1 MEMIFFTALFVVA
14 VNSYSI
20 RPSKTSFDLL
30 LPFNNP
36 EIYYRSVGDRDYK
49 RSTLE
54 EDDRKIAS
62 LLYNILYETADA
74 EEAATNNHKMK
85 RDTEL
90 FSGQKRQS
98 LRKSNFDILAG
109 GGLGK

>member
-1 MEMIFFTALFVVA
+1 MEMILFAALFVIA

-20 RPSKTSFDLL
+20 RPSKHSFDLL

-36 EIYYRSVGDRDYK
+36 QIYYRSLGGERAFK
-49 RSTLE
+49 RSAAD
-54 EDDRKIAS
+54 EDDQKIAS
-62 LLYNILYETADA
+62 LIYNILYDTDG
-74 EEAATNNHKMK
+74 EEVTNNHKIK
-85 RDTEL
+85 RDAEL

>member
-14 VNSYSI
+14 VTSYNI

-36 EIYYRSVGDRDYK
+36 EIYYRSLGDRDYK
-49 RSTLE
+49 RSALE

-62 LLYNILYETADA
+62 LLYNILYDTDA
-74 EEAATNNHKMK
+74 EEATNNHKMK
-85 RDTEL
+85 RDAEL